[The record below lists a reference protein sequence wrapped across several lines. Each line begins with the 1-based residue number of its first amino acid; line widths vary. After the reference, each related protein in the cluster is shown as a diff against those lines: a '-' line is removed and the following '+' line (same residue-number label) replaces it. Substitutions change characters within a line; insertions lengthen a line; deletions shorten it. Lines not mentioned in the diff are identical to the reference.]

1 MKLKTNYGMVVSG
14 HKEATK
20 SGIKILKK
28 GGNAIDAA
36 IAAAS
41 TLAVAIPNMNGLGG
55 DSIALY
61 YSSKKK
67 KVYTINGS
75 GKSPKKAS
83 TRYFKN
89 LGLKEIPQRSSLSIT
104 VPGVIHAWETSLKKY
119 GTKKLKDI
127 LEDAINLAEK
137 GIKVDDY
144 LYNFF
149 KGNIYKDLIKKNK
162 NLSNIYGLPKNIKF
176 GKIIKQKKLAK
187 TLRVLG
193 NFGSKSFYRGDLC
206 DKMVDDLKKQGAI
219 LSKQD
224 FINHSTLIQRPI
236 STDYFNK
243 KIFSAPPNSQGLALI
258 GLCKL
263 FNNINKKINLNN
275 YLDFKKKVFSI
286 RDKYCLDPSISDFFK
301 KKQINFNNFKNITKD
316 FKKNFGD
323 TSTLVVV
330 DKNGNAVSWVQS
342 LFEEF
347 GSGIVS
353 PQTGVVFH
361 NRMYLEKIS
370 KKGFNILKSQKRPFH
385 TLCPAIILD
394 NNKLDLSISTPGDH
408 GQPQTIFQILNYIYN
423 YGYKIQKAINLP
435 RIRHNQ
441 GNQILAEK
449 GFKKQFKFLK
459 NKKIKI
465 KIYNK
470 PHRVFGGVTAIKV
483 NPNMTLSKGVD
494 KRRSC
499 N

>member
-1 MKLKTNYGMVVSG
+1 MRLKTNYGMVVSG

-75 GKSPKKAS
+75 GRSPKKAS

-119 GTKKLKDI
+119 GTMKLKDI
-127 LEDAINLAEK
+127 LEDAIKLAEK

-193 NFGSKSFYRGDLC
+193 KFGSKSFYSGDLC
-206 DKMVDDLKKQGAI
+206 DKVVDDLKKQGSI
-219 LSKQD
+219 LSKED

-263 FNNINKKINLNN
+263 FNNINKKINLND

-286 RDKYCLDPSISDFFK
+286 RDKYCLDPSVSNFFK
-301 KKQINFNNFKNITKD
+301 KKQINFNDSKNITKD

-347 GSGIVS
+347 GSGVVS

-370 KKGFNILKSQKRPFH
+370 KKGFNTLKSQKRPFH

-494 KRRSC
+494 KRRTC